1 MKVNSKK
8 ARAIV
13 TFILIFGAGSYLL
26 GWSPLLSVRSVEIT
40 GAPTKESQLAISRSL
55 DIAQGDKLARVDP
68 RALANRLRSF
78 DWVESSQVSRNWI
91 SGKVSISITTRTPI
105 ALYSEPGK
113 PQVVL
118 DSSGKTFATPA
129 DIADGLPKVSAKSVD
144 GGLAA
149 IKVFTALP
157 ESFSKNIDRMSAA
170 RTNNF
175 LIYGKFQGQ
184 DLRIIWGDGED
195 TDLKVQVIE
204 ALLMREENQNLRMI
218 DVSAPHAPIV
228 K

>member
-1 MKVNSKK
+1 MKISPKT
-8 ARAIV
+8 ARITIV
-13 TFILIFGAGSYLL
+13 VILIFGAGSYLL
-26 GWSPLLSVRSVEIT
+26 GWSPLLSVRSVEIV

-55 DIAQGDKLARVDP
+55 NIAEGEKLARVDP
-68 RALANRLRSF
+68 RSLSNRLRSF
-78 DWVESSQVSRNWI
+78 DWIENSQVSRNWI

-129 DIADGLPKVSAKSVD
+129 EIEDGLPRVSAKSVA

-184 DLRIIWGDGED
+184 DLRIIWGDGEE

-204 ALLMREENQNLRMI
+204 ALLMRDENKNLRMI

>member
-1 MKVNSKK
+1 MKVNSKT
-8 ARAIV
+8 ARTIV
-13 TFILIFGAGSYLL
+13 AFILIFGAGSYLL

-68 RALANRLRSF
+68 RALSNRLRSF

-91 SGKVSISITTRTPI
+91 SGKVLIAIKTREPI
-105 ALYSEPGK
+105 ALYNEPGK

-118 DSSGKTFATPA
+118 DSSGNTFATPA
-129 DIADGLPKVSAKSVD
+129 DIEVGLPKVSAKSVD

-149 IKVFTALP
+149 IKVFTELP

-170 RTNNF
+170 RSDNF
-175 LIYGKFQGQ
+175 LIYGRFEGQ

-204 ALLMREENQNLRMI
+204 ALLKRDENKNLRMI

>member
-1 MKVNSKK
+1 MKINSKT
-8 ARAIV
+8 ARVIFAL
-13 TFILIFGAGSYLL
+13 ILIFGAGSYLL
-26 GWSPLLSVRSVEIT
+26 GWSPLISVRSVEIT
-40 GAPTKESQLAISRSL
+40 GVPTKESQLAVSRSL
-55 DIAQGDKLARVDP
+55 DIKTGDQLARVDP
-68 RALANRLRSF
+68 RALSNRLRSF
-78 DWVESSQVSRNWI
+78 DWIENSQISRNWI
-91 SGKVSISITTRTPI
+91 SGKVSISITTREPI

-118 DSSGKTFATPA
+118 DSSGNTFATPA
-129 DIADGLPKVSAKSVD
+129 VIPDGLPKVSAKSVD

-157 ESFSKNIDRMSAA
+157 KSFSKNIDRMSAA

-175 LIYGKFQGQ
+175 LIYGKFEGQ

-204 ALLMREENQNLRMI
+204 ALLKREENMNLRMI

>member
-1 MKVNSKK
+1 M
-8 ARAIV
+8 
-13 TFILIFGAGSYLL
+13 
-26 GWSPLLSVRSVEIT
+26 
-40 GAPTKESQLAISRSL
+40 
-55 DIAQGDKLARVDP
+55 ARVDP
-68 RALANRLRSF
+68 RALSNRLRSF
-78 DWVESSQVSRNWI
+78 DWIENSQISRNWI
-91 SGKVSISITTRTPI
+91 SGKVSISITTREPI

-118 DSSGKTFATPA
+118 DSSGNTFATPA
-129 DIADGLPKVSAKSVD
+129 VIPDGLPKVSAKSVD

-157 ESFSKNIDRMSAA
+157 KSFSKNIDRMSAA

-175 LIYGKFQGQ
+175 LIYGKFEGQ

-204 ALLMREENQNLRMI
+204 ALLKREENMNLRMI

>member
-1 MKVNSKK
+1 MKINSKS
-8 ARAIV
+8 ARAALAL
-13 TFILIFGAGSYLL
+13 ILIFGAGSYLL
-26 GWSPLLSVRSVEIT
+26 GWSPLLSVRSVEIF

-55 DIAQGDKLARVDP
+55 DIATGDKLARVDP
-68 RALANRLRSF
+68 RSLSNRLRSF
-78 DWVESSQVSRNWI
+78 DWIESSQVSRNWI

-118 DSSGKTFATPA
+118 DASGNTFATPA
-129 DIADGLPKVSAKSVD
+129 DIAEGLPKVSAKSVD

-149 IKVFTALP
+149 IKVFTSLP
-157 ESFSKNIDRMSAA
+157 ESFNKNIDRMSAA
-170 RTNNF
+170 RSDNF
-175 LIYGKFQGQ
+175 LIYGKFEGQ
-184 DLRIIWGDGED
+184 DLRIIWGDGKD
-195 TDLKVQVIE
+195 TDLKVEVIL
-204 ALLMREENQNLRMI
+204 ALLQREENKDLRMI

>member
-1 MKVNSKK
+1 MKANSKTT
-8 ARAIV
+8 RSIV
-13 TFILIFGAGSYLL
+13 AFILIFGAGSYLL
-26 GWSPLLSVRSVEIT
+26 GWSPLLSVRSVEII

-55 DIAQGDKLARVDP
+55 NIAQGDKLARVDP
-68 RALANRLRSF
+68 RALSNRLRSF

-118 DSSGKTFATPA
+118 DSSGKTFATPV

-184 DLRIIWGDGED
+184 DLRIFWGDGED
-195 TDLKVQVIE
+195 IDLKVRVIE
-204 ALLMREENQNLRMI
+204 ALLKRKENKNLRMI

>member
-1 MKVNSKK
+1 MKINSKS
-8 ARAIV
+8 ARA
-13 TFILIFGAGSYLL
+13 TLALILIFGAGSYLL
-26 GWSPLLSVRSVEIT
+26 GWSPLLSVRSVEIF

-55 DIAQGDKLARVDP
+55 GIATGDKLARVDP
-68 RALANRLRSF
+68 RSLSNRLRSF
-78 DWVESSQVSRNWI
+78 DWIESSQVSRNWI

-118 DSSGKTFATPA
+118 DASGNTFATPA

-149 IKVFTALP
+149 IKVFTSLP

-170 RTNNF
+170 RSDNF
-175 LIYGKFQGQ
+175 LIYGKFEGQ

-195 TDLKVQVIE
+195 TDLKVEVIL
-204 ALLMREENQNLRMI
+204 ALLQREENKDLRMI

>member
-13 TFILIFGAGSYLL
+13 AFFLMFCAGSYIL

-68 RALANRLRSF
+68 RALSNRLRSF

-204 ALLMREENQNLRMI
+204 ALLKREENQNLRMI

>member
-1 MKVNSKK
+1 MKVNSKT
-8 ARAIV
+8 ARTIV
-13 TFILIFGAGSYLL
+13 AFILIFGAGSYLL

-68 RALANRLRSF
+68 RALSNRLRSF

-204 ALLMREENQNLRMI
+204 ALLKREENQNLRMI

>member
-1 MKVNSKK
+1 MKINSTN
-8 ARAIV
+8 ARAILAFV
-13 TFILIFGAGSYLL
+13 LIFGAGSYLL

-40 GAPTKESQLAISRSL
+40 GAPTKESALAISRSL
-55 DIAQGDKLARVDP
+55 DIADGEKLARVDP
-68 RALANRLRSF
+68 RALSNRLRSF
-78 DWVESSQVSRNWI
+78 DWIESLQVSRNWI
-91 SGKVSISITTRTPI
+91 SGKVLIAIKTREPI
-105 ALYSEPGK
+105 ALYNEPGK

-118 DSSGKTFATPA
+118 DSSGNTFATPA

-170 RTNNF
+170 RANNF
-175 LIYGKFQGQ
+175 LIYGKFEGQ

-204 ALLMREENQNLRMI
+204 ALLKRDENKNLRMI

>member
-1 MKVNSKK
+1 MKINSRT
-8 ARAIV
+8 ARAI
-13 TFILIFGAGSYLL
+13 FAFALIFGAGSYLF

-55 DIAQGDKLARVDP
+55 NIVDGDKLARVDP
-68 RALANRLRSF
+68 RALSNRLRSF
-78 DWVESSQVSRNWI
+78 DWIESSQVSRNWI
-91 SGKVSISITTRTPI
+91 SGKVSISIKTRTPI

-118 DSSGKTFATPA
+118 DSSGNTFATPV

-175 LIYGKFQGQ
+175 LIYGKFEGQ
-184 DLRIIWGDGED
+184 DLRIIWGDGKD

-204 ALLMREENQNLRMI
+204 ALLKRDENKNLRMI

>member
-1 MKVNSKK
+1 MKINSKS
-8 ARAIV
+8 ARAALAL
-13 TFILIFGAGSYLL
+13 ILIFGAGSYLL
-26 GWSPLLSVRSVEIT
+26 GWSPLLSVRSVEIF

-55 DIAQGDKLARVDP
+55 DIATGDKLARVDP
-68 RALANRLRSF
+68 RSLSNRLRSF
-78 DWVESSQVSRNWI
+78 DWIESSQVSRNWI

-118 DSSGKTFATPA
+118 DASGSTFATPA
-129 DIADGLPKVSAKSVD
+129 DIAEGLPKVSAKSVD

-149 IKVFTALP
+149 IKVFTSLP

-170 RTNNF
+170 RSDNF
-175 LIYGKFQGQ
+175 LIYGKFEGQ
-184 DLRIIWGDGED
+184 DLRIIWGDGKD
-195 TDLKVQVIE
+195 TDLKVEVIL
-204 ALLMREENQNLRMI
+204 ALLQREENKDLRMI

>member
-1 MKVNSKK
+1 MKMNSTT
-8 ARAIV
+8 ARAMIAFV
-13 TFILIFGAGSYLL
+13 LIFGAGSYLL
-26 GWSPLLSVRSVEIT
+26 GWSPLLSVRSVEIN

-55 DIAQGDKLARVDP
+55 NIAEGDKLARVDP
-68 RALANRLRSF
+68 RALSNRLRSF
-78 DWVESSQVSRNWI
+78 DWIESSQVSRNWI
-91 SGKVSISITTRTPI
+91 SGKVSISITTRTAI
-105 ALYSEPGK
+105 AFYNEPGK

-118 DSSGKTFATPA
+118 DSSGNTFATPA
-129 DIADGLPKVSAKSVD
+129 DIADGLPKVSAKSVA

-149 IKVFTALP
+149 IKVFTELP

-170 RTNNF
+170 RANNF
-175 LIYGKFQGQ
+175 LIYGKFEGL

-204 ALLMREENQNLRMI
+204 ALLKRDENKNLRMI

>member
-1 MKVNSKK
+1 MKINSKT
-8 ARAIV
+8 ARVIFA
-13 TFILIFGAGSYLL
+13 FILIFGAGSYLL
-26 GWSPLLSVRSVEIT
+26 GWSPIISVRSVEIT
-40 GAPTKESQLAISRSL
+40 GVPTKESQLAVSRSL
-55 DIAQGDKLARVDP
+55 DIETGDQLARVDP
-68 RALANRLRSF
+68 RALSNRLRSF
-78 DWVESSQVSRNWI
+78 DWIENSQISRNWI
-91 SGKVSISITTRTPI
+91 SGKVSISITTREPI

-118 DSSGKTFATPA
+118 DSSGNTFATPA
-129 DIADGLPKVSAKSVD
+129 VIPDGLPKVSAKSVD

-157 ESFSKNIDRMSAA
+157 KSFSKNIDRMSAA

-175 LIYGKFQGQ
+175 LIYGKFEGQ

-204 ALLMREENQNLRMI
+204 ALLKREENMNLRMI